1 MECTPHLEIEKSDL
15 YEPRVKLNYEIKT
28 EYSGSSNI
36 QLEIQIIKYRIILE
50 SSDPS
55 YTDFTQELDLGESYT
70 YIPMFIK
77 IGIDKEVSLYFN
89 IPTKALRKILDLL
102 TKGRT
107 IVLKIPTE
115 IHGKIYQI
123 QNTELVFNQAIGG
136 KTEYIRHNHPT
147 RIILPNQDVEKLIK
161 DSEYPQI
168 LRIDVPLY
176 DYDPKINGLIKG
188 AFSCLQSGADEFEKG
203 NIRGVLVDTRNAV
216 TNHLTQIV
224 NEKNKKKRV
233 LNIALKNDFLARA
246 PTNAHNI
253 YKNVIDNL
261 QNELLAALE
270 IIHKFVHEE
279 SDKLKMMPM
288 REDLELTYYSVEG
301 SV

>member
-1 MECTPHLEIEKSDL
+1 MECTPHLEIEKSNL

-55 YTDFTQELDLGESYT
+55 YTDFTQEFDLGESYT

-136 KTEYIRHNHPT
+136 KTEYIRHDHPT

-188 AFSCLQSGADEFEKG
+188 AFSCLQSTDEFEKG

-233 LNIALKNDFLARA
+233 
-246 PTNAHNI
+246 
-253 YKNVIDNL
+253 
-261 QNELLAALE
+261 
-270 IIHKFVHEE
+270 
-279 SDKLKMMPM
+279 
-288 REDLELTYYSVEG
+288 
-301 SV
+301 